1 MKRRRI
7 AARLEAALS
16 DTPVVLL
23 QGARQAGKTTL
34 VQSLVEDRAGAQ
46 YFTLDDAAVLTAV
59 AADPQGFVAGLE
71 GMVVIDEAQKVPELF
86 PAIKLAVDRDRRPG
100 RFLLTGSAH
109 VLLLPR
115 ISESL
120 AGRIEI
126 LTLRPFSQGEIDDVP
141 EEFVDAALTSA
152 T

>member
-1 MKRRRI
+1 MKRRKI
-7 AARLEAALS
+7 EARLEAALS

-23 QGARQAGKTTL
+23 HGARQTGKTTL
-34 VQSLVEDRAGAQ
+34 VQSVAKERRGAQ
-46 YFTLDDAAVLTAV
+46 YLTLDDAAVLSAA
-59 AADPQGFVAGLE
+59 AADPAGFIAGLE
-71 GMVVIDEAQKVPELF
+71 GMAVIDEAQKVPELF

-126 LTLRPFSQGEIDDVP
+126 LTLWPLVRG
-141 EEFVDAALTSA
+141 DAPAPVQ
-152 T
+152 